1 MRQGFRA
8 CVRTGFCLKGQLY
21 GLRKCSVLY
30 QGTTLVVQLHDILY
44 RLSLDI
50 LYTFG
55 FWSVGGGEMAWR
67 TMEIQDQRVRF
78 VIAASRGEQ
87 NMSELCREFDIS
99 RPTGYQWLGR
109 YRSAGVVGIRE
120 QSRRPKNSPKRT
132 ASGIEQR
139 IAELRRERPDWGAR
153 KLVGLLEKEG
163 IAVPPATIHRVLLRL
178 GLVRLEDQRSAASS
192 RFQRQEPNQLWQM
205 DFKSPKGWGSK
216 IGPLSVLDDATR
228 YAVALKTTGST
239 RGEAVREC
247 LESTFKTCGLPD
259 AMLMDHGC
267 PWWNQ
272 QAFGGWTQL
281 SVWLMKQSIRL
292 YFSGVRHPQTQ
303 GKVERFHGA
312 LEMARRRRSLP
323 EASLHQRWLDDFRQE
338 YNHLRRHEALAM
350 KTPASLW
357 HPSARRYDPNPPA
370 WQYAEGAEVRRL
382 ESTGQ
387 LLLNGRRWQVAGPLA
402 GELVRLER
410 LEQRVLVFYCNT
422 LIRELN
428 LTVEQEGKDGGPA
441 ALENALRFSTFPS
454 CGCGG

>member
-1 MRQGFRA
+1 MGSTEAGVPAGARRDSGSPSDGPSRVAAPGTGAIGRSALSGELTVPARAAQSTLANGFQESQG
-8 CVRTGFCLKGQLY
+8 LGQ
-21 GLRKCSVLY
+21 
-30 QGTTLVVQLHDILY
+30 QDWTTL
-44 RLSLDI
+44 SL
-50 LYTFG
+50 
-55 FWSVGGGEMAWR
+55 
-67 TMEIQDQRVRF
+67 
-78 VIAASRGEQ
+78 
-87 NMSELCREFDIS
+87 
-99 RPTGYQWLGR
+99 
-109 YRSAGVVGIRE
+109 
-120 QSRRPKNSPKRT
+120 
-132 ASGIEQR
+132 
-139 IAELRRERPDWGAR
+139 
-153 KLVGLLEKEG
+153 
-163 IAVPPATIHRVLLRL
+163 
-178 GLVRLEDQRSAASS
+178 
-192 RFQRQEPNQLWQM
+192 
-205 DFKSPKGWGSK
+205 
-216 IGPLSVLDDATR
+216 LDDATR
-228 YAVALKTTGST
+228 YAVALESTGST
-239 RGEAVREC
+239 RSEAVREC
-247 LESTFKTCGLPD
+247 LESTFKACGLPD

-281 SVWLMKQSIRL
+281 SVWLMRQSIRL

-312 LEMARRRRSLP
+312 LEMARRRRGLP

-357 HPSARRYDPNPPA
+357 HPSARRYDPSPPA

-387 LLLNGRRWQVAGPLA
+387 LLLHGRRWQVAGPLA

-441 ALENALRFSTFPS
+441 ALENALRFPLSLPAAAAVDQA
-454 CGCGG
+454 

>member
-1 MRQGFRA
+1 
-8 CVRTGFCLKGQLY
+8 
-21 GLRKCSVLY
+21 
-30 QGTTLVVQLHDILY
+30 
-44 RLSLDI
+44 
-50 LYTFG
+50 
-55 FWSVGGGEMAWR
+55 
-67 TMEIQDQRVRF
+67 MEVQDQRVRF

-99 RPTGYQWLGR
+99 RPTGYQWLRR
-109 YRSAGVVGIRE
+109 YRTAGVAGIRE
-120 QSRRPKNSPKRT
+120 ESRRPRRSPRRT
-132 ASGIEQR
+132 VSAIEQR
-139 IAELRRERPDWGAR
+139 IAEFRGGRPDWGAR
-153 KLVGLLEKEG
+153 KLAFLLEQEG
-163 IAVPPATIHRVLLRL
+163 IAVPRATVHRVLLRL
-178 GLVRLEDQRSAASS
+178 GLVRLEDRRSAASS
-192 RFQRQEPNQLWQM
+192 RFQREQPNQLWQM

-216 IGPLSVLDDATR
+216 IGPLSLLDDATR
-228 YAVALKTTGST
+228 YAVALESTGST
-239 RGEAVREC
+239 RSEAVREC
-247 LESTFKTCGLPD
+247 LESTFKACGLPD

-312 LEMARRRRSLP
+312 LEMARRRRGLP

-338 YNHLRRHEALAM
+338 YNHLRPHEALAM

-357 HPSARRYDPNPPA
+357 HPSARRYDPHPPA

-402 GELVRLER
+402 GELVQLER
-410 LEQRVLVFYCNT
+410 VEQRVLVFYCNT

-428 LTVEQEGKDGGPA
+428 LTVEQKGKDGGPA
-441 ALENALRFSTFPS
+441 ALENAARFPLSLPAAAAIDQP
-454 CGCGG
+454 